1 MSVVAT
7 EFLTLSKQVFET
19 YIIEEYPNVLQ
30 EMTEVAELRDQKI
43 RQAKKLAK
51 EEMLKILE

>member
-30 EMTEVAELRDQKI
+30 EMTEVAELRD
-43 RQAKKLAK
+43 
-51 EEMLKILE
+51 